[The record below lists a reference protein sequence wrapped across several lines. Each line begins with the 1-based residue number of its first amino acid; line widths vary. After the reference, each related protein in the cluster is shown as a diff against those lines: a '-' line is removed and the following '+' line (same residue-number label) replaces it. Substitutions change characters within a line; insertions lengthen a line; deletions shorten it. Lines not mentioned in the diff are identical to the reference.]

1 MKNYDREPDMPGVFT
16 YSSGDCRDHGVNV
29 PFAAARGGS
38 SPKLCVACMLVE
50 LQRCAPP
57 ASPQP
62 PTESTSGGKRLGDY
76 ESWRQL
82 RYGPGPG
89 R

>member
-1 MKNYDREPDMPGVFT
+1 MTNYDREPDMPGVFI

-57 ASPQP
+57 EVRKPLQHVPLSNEDVAA
-62 PTESTSGGKRLGDY
+62 GR
-76 ESWRQL
+76 L
-82 RYGPGPG
+82 RYGPGVG